1 MKSLQNPR
9 NKKILWGL
17 LISAIYPAVVL
28 SYVWYHCFI
37 SNFQGG
43 KNGQLDAYRH
53 TLASA
58 AVAYTSSTKVVSVF
72 TAVTEFG
79 DEADNLMDRH
89 NNSLG
94 AELGCQAKTFAQI
107 NPLVIEYVNNGIE
120 NATVRNQITWLP
132 KLLWQKSL
140 FW

>member
-1 MKSLQNPR
+1 MKLLHYLR
-9 NKKILWGL
+9 NKNILWPL
-17 LISAIYPAVVL
+17 AISAIYPAVVL
-28 SYVWYHCFI
+28 IYVWYHCFI
-37 SNFQGG
+37 SDFQGG

-58 AVAYTSSTKVVSVF
+58 VVAYTSSPKVVSLF

-79 DEADNLMDRH
+79 DEPDNQMDRH

-94 AELGCQAKTFAQI
+94 AELGYQTKVFSQI
-107 NPLVIEYVNNGIE
+107 NPLVIQHVNSGTE
-120 NATVRNQITWLP
+120 NATNGSQITWLA
-132 KLLWQKSL
+132 KSFWEKSL

>member
-1 MKSLQNPR
+1 M
-9 NKKILWGL
+9 IL
-17 LISAIYPAVVL
+17 SAIYPAVVL

-37 SNFQGG
+37 SDFQGG

-58 AVAYTSSTKVVSVF
+58 VVAYNSSPKVVGLF

-79 DEADNLMDRH
+79 DNPDNLMDRH

-94 AELGCQAKTFAQI
+94 AELGREAKSFIQI
-107 NPLVIEYVNNGIE
+107 NESVIQYVKNGAE
-120 NATVRNQITWLP
+120 NASENNQITWLAKP
-132 KLLWQKSL
+132 FWGESL

>member
-17 LISAIYPAVVL
+17 LISATYPAVVL

-58 AVAYTSSTKVVSVF
+58 VVAYTSSPKVVSVF

-94 AELGCQAKTFAQI
+94 AELGYQAEVFAHI
-107 NPLVIEYVNNGIE
+107 NPRVIQQVNNGIE
-120 NATVRNQITWLP
+120 NSTNGKQITWLP
-132 KLLWQKSL
+132 KSFWGKSL